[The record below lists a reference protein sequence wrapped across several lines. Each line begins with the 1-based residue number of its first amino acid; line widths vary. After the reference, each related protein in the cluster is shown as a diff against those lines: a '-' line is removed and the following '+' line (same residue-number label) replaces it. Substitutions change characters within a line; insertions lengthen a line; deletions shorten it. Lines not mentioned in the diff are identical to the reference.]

1 MVNCV
6 QNKFPST
13 RRSEPV
19 EMPAA
24 LIKDTLPTGDFHAQE
39 ERRLFYVGM
48 TGARALIYFTSAE
61 DRGGARGWKVSQFV
75 LEALAL
81 PKEAA
86 RPVRARAI
94 EELIR
99 HAPPPEGQA
108 GGCSRFAP

>member
-1 MVNCV
+1 
-6 QNKFPST
+6 
-13 RRSEPV
+13 
-19 EMPAA
+19 
-24 LIKDTLPTGDFHAQE
+24 DFHAQE

-48 TGARALIYFTSAE
+48 TRARDLIYFTSAE
-61 DRGGARGWKVSQFV
+61 DMGGTRRWKVSQFV
-75 LEALAL
+75 LEALHL

-108 GGCSRFAP
+108 GVFEPLPPDADLAVSHYQGAGYLNLPLKNHST